1 VALTRN
7 NRIATLL
14 IASLFVCGSALAR
27 HRAVRVPSPPFDVRW
42 TEGGYA
48 DRMSVAQGS
57 TITFHIASSVNPFH
71 VQVVNLA
78 DMSVVLS
85 DLGPFNSTPQNCSGA
100 YRTGC
105 GWLPT
110 TTFAIPRNWPSGYYA
125 AQFPTAFG
133 LRRIIFVVRQAL
145 PGTTASTLIVAAT
158 NTWQAYNDFAGNS
171 LFPSNDDDR
180 ATHLSFDRPFS
191 TGAGMGRFDG
201 WERLFLN
208 WMTSEHRLYEVVA
221 DSDLDDPTLLSHY
234 NVVVF
239 VGSSVYW
246 TSEARAN
253 LETYSTNG
261 GHIAIFGGTTMWW
274 HVRYEDNGRLL
285 VGYED
290 ALRDPL
296 YTTQSALV
304 TTNWFDDPLYR
315 PENGITGVSFRYGG
329 YANRVPDPN
338 VYQLIPLEQRT
349 GFTVTDASTWVTS
362 GTGLTK
368 GQAFGQEIS
377 GLEVDGTL
385 FNCSTNGDLLGP
397 DGSDGT
403 PLNFHIVAITPAS
416 DGHGVIG
423 YYTNASGGMVF
434 NAATQEWAT
443 GLVNDPIVQRI
454 TRNVLDRLGTGQPQL
469 YDPVSTPVLTQEL
482 FNCPQDTPTF
492 LPGWHGTRAGAQVTQ
507 SCAYEGPAGIE
518 LAGADAISLRRD
530 FTLPNAPRKDA
541 NVRFYLNADA
551 FENRGAV
558 PTPIVTLDS
567 YIRDQFTQSA
577 LVELWK
583 EGSTPQI
590 RLSRRGNDESFTG
603 GTFVPLSPG
612 WHLVEVAWSSPGT
625 MSLQVDGGTPVTME
639 NPFGD
644 QIVTSVV
651 LELLHDDAGKN
662 GRVCIDALAVGTTEL
677 GGVPALH

>member
-1 VALTRN
+1 VA
-7 NRIATLL
+7 RIQPIARVTFLL
-14 IASLFVCGSALAR
+14 LFSFVFCGSAFAR
-27 HRAVRVPSPPFDVRW
+27 RHSVRVPSPPFDVHW

-48 DRMSVAQGS
+48 DRMSVVQGS
-57 TITFHIASSVNPFH
+57 TITFHIATSVNPFR

-85 DLGPFNSTPQNCSGA
+85 DIGPFNSTPQNCSGA

-105 GWLPT
+105 GWLAT
-110 TTFAIPRNWPSGYYA
+110 TTFAVPRNWPSGYYG

-133 LRRIIFVVRQAL
+133 VRRIVFIVRPAL
-145 PGTTASTLIVAAT
+145 PGSTSSTLIVAAT

-171 LFPSNDDDR
+171 LFPSNDEDR

-191 TGAGMGRFDG
+191 KGAGMGRFDG

-208 WMTSEHRLYEVVA
+208 WMTGEHRLYEVVA
-221 DSDLDDPTLLSHY
+221 DNDLDDPTLLSHY
-234 NVVVF
+234 SVVVF

-253 LETYSTNG
+253 LETYSRSG

-274 HVRYEDNGRLL
+274 HVRYEQNGRLL

-296 YTTQSALV
+296 YATQSALV

-315 PENGITGVSFRYGG
+315 PENSITGVSFRYGG

-338 VYQLIPLEQRT
+338 VYELVPLEQRT
-349 GFTVTDASTWVTS
+349 GFTVTDASTWVTA

-368 GQAFGQEIS
+368 GQPFGQEIS
-377 GLEVDGTL
+377 GLEVDGAL
-385 FNCSTNGDLLGP
+385 YNCDINGDLLGP

-403 PLNFHIVAITPAS
+403 PLNFHIIAVTPAS

-423 YYTNASGGMVF
+423 YYTNSSGGTVF

-443 GLVNDPIVQRI
+443 GLVSDPIVQRI

-469 YDPVSTPVLTQEL
+469 YDPVSTPILTQEL

-492 LPGWHGTRAGAQVTQ
+492 LPGWHGTRAGTQ
-507 SCAYEGPAGIE
+507 LTSSCGYEGPTGVE
-518 LAGADAISLRRD
+518 LSGPAAISLRRD
-530 FTLPNAPRKDA
+530 FTVANAPRKDA
-541 NVRFYLNADA
+541 NVRFYVNADA
-551 FENRGAV
+551 FENRSGV

-583 EGSTPQI
+583 DEQGTEI
-590 RLSRRGNDESFTG
+590 RLARRGSGSFTG
-603 GTFVPLSPG
+603 GTFVRLTAG
-612 WHLVEVAWSSPGT
+612 WHLVEVAWASPGT
-625 MSLQVDGGTPVTME
+625 MSLQIDNGTPLTMD

-651 LELLHDDAGKN
+651 LELARDDAAKN
-662 GRVCIDALAVGTTEL
+662 GRVCIDALAVGTSKL
-677 GGVPALH
+677 GGVPGLR